1 MAKFGSSSVFY
12 LVDGR
17 SLLGSKPKGLSY
29 KIKAEHE
36 EATGLGDTIL
46 HSLPTG
52 IQSVDLVQ
60 TGAFF
65 DTTNTHT
72 YLSDVAD
79 SPQETLA
86 VACCGF
92 GGNTIE
98 LPFVG
103 FGGVFKAE
111 YDVISQVGNLTKA
124 NTKYGFNGSVEQGVI
139 LYPLAA
145 ATIDANSTTVD
156 QSAGTTAGG
165 AGYVQCT
172 AFSGLTNVIYTIEH
186 STDGASWSTLITF
199 STITSAPTAERVAV
213 SGTVNRYVRAVVN
226 VTGTGSATAFVGFK
240 RN

>member
-1 MAKFGSSSVFY
+1 MPKFGTSSVFY

-17 SLLGSKPKGLSY
+17 SLLGSKPKALSY
-29 KIKAEHE
+29 AIKAQHE
-36 EATGLGDTIL
+36 EATGLGDTVMQT
-46 HSLPTG
+46 LPTG

-60 TGAFF
+60 QGAFF

-79 SPQETLA
+79 SSQETMA

-139 LYPLAA
+139 IHPLAA
-145 ATIDANSTTVD
+145 RTSDTNGTTVD
-156 QSAGTTAGG
+156 QSAGTSAGG
-165 AGYVQCT
+165 VGYLQVT
-172 AFSGLTNVIYTIEH
+172 AFSGFSGVVVTIEH
-186 STDGASWSTLITF
+186 STNNSTWATLLTF
-199 STITSAPTAERVAV
+199 TTVAAAPTAERVAV
-213 SGTVNRYVRAVVN
+213 SGTVNRYVRAVID
-226 VTGTGSATAFVGFK
+226 VTGSGSVTAFVGFK